1 MQLLIF
7 KPEEAQPLKYY
18 KFKNTEL
25 GKVHSC
31 IPWEELEQL
40 FPTTQENSGRKSW
53 LNNKGKLALM
63 FLKSYSG
70 LSDEKLIERINTD
83 WAYQMF
89 CFRLLGDHEEIKDI
103 TLPSTIRSYLSTN
116 IDMDKLQFILLK
128 HWKGDIKYFN
138 MLLMD
143 ATCYESDIRHPTDV
157 KLLWECCYFVFEKL
171 LFKACKDLN
180 IKRPRNKYREQREKY
195 LNYSKRRRKGY
206 KLTRKRKGSLLYLLN
221 KGLNQLQEV
230 LNLGSVHLTEKER
243 AKLRTIKKVRFQQQ
257 YMFDNKV
264 ERIDERIVSLA
275 KPWLRPIVRGKE
287 TKKVEFGFKAHI
299 LQAGGICII
308 DHLAANAFNESTRLK
323 QSFYKHQKIFG
334 SATHIGADGIYA
346 TNKNRCFIT
355 SKNIITNFKKK
366 GPRALT
372 KEEKAIRS
380 IIAKERSTRM
390 EGIFG
395 THKRNYGL
403 SKIKAR
409 TQANEILWITFGILT
424 SNAVIMS
431 KKKEKKH
438 EKSTYGDQLQLV
450 A

>member
-1 MQLLIF
+1 MQFEIF

-18 KFKNTEL
+18 KFKKTEL

-31 IPWEELEQL
+31 IPWEELEKL
-40 FPTTQENSGRKSW
+40 FPSSHKNVGRKSW
-53 LNNKGKLALM
+53 FNNKGKLALM

-70 LSDEKLIERINTD
+70 LSDEKLVERLNTD

-89 CFRLLGDHEEIKDI
+89 CFRLLGDHEVIQDI
-103 TLPSTIRSYLSTN
+103 TLPSSIRTYLSSN
-116 IDMDKLQFILLK
+116 IDMNELQFTLLK
-128 HWKGDIKYFN
+128 HWKGAIKFSN
-138 MLLMD
+138 LLLMD
-143 ATCYESDIRHPTDV
+143 ATCYESDIIHPTDV
-157 KLLWECCYFVFEKL
+157 KLLWESCYFIFEKL
-171 LFKACKDLN
+171 LFKFCKELKM
-180 IKRPRNKYREQREKY
+180 KRPSSKYREQKEKY

-206 KLTRKRKGSLLYLLN
+206 KLTRKRKCSMLYLLN
-221 KGLNQLQEV
+221 KGLNQLQGI
-230 LNLGSVHLTEKER
+230 LDTGLVHLTSKEKD
-243 AKLRTIKKVRFQQQ
+243 KLRPIKKVHFQQQ
-257 YMFDNKV
+257 YMYDNKV
-264 ERIDERIVSLA
+264 ERIDDRIVSLA

-366 GPRALT
+366 GPQTLT
-372 KEEKAIRS
+372 KEEKSIRS

-395 THKRNYGL
+395 THKRNYGI

-409 TQANEILWITFGILT
+409 TQANEILWITFGIFT

-431 KKKEKKH
+431 KKKEKKQ
-438 EKSTYGDQLQLV
+438 EKPIYGDQLQLV